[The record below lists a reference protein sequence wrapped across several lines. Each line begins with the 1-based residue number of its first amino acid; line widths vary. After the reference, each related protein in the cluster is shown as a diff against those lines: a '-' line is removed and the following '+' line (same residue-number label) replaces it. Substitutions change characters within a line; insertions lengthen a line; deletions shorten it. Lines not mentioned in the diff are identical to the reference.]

1 MPTLQE
7 RAQEF
12 LSLKADLE
20 AAKEECS
27 SIQKVFDT
35 LRQVTIPDEM
45 DSAGISSA
53 NFPGIG
59 RLTLTADLFAGIQP
73 EQQQAAYFW
82 LQQNGHGDLIKDYVH
97 PSTLKAFIKELMEGG
112 IILPEAIF
120 KATPFQRASVTK
132 I

>member
-12 LSLKADLE
+12 LILKADLE

-73 EQQQAAYFW
+73 EQQQAAYQW
-82 LQQNGHGDLIKDYVH
+82 LQENGHGDLIKDYVH

-112 IILPEAIF
+112 EILPEAIF
-120 KATPFQRASVTK
+120 KATPYQRASVTRL
-132 I
+132 

>member
-12 LSLKADLE
+12 LSLKGELEILKAEGADLQR
-20 AAKEECS
+20 
-27 SIQKVFDT
+27 IFDH

-45 DSAGISSA
+45 DAAGISSA

-73 EQQQAAYFW
+73 EQQQAAYLW
-82 LQQNGHGDLIKDYVH
+82 LQENGHGDLIKDYVH

-112 IILPEAIF
+112 EILPEAIF
-120 KATPFQRASVTK
+120 KATPYQRASVTK